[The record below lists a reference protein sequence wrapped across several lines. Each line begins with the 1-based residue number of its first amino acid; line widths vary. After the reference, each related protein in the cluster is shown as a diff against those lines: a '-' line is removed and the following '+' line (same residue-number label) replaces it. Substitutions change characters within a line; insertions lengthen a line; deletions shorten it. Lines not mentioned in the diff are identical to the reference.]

1 MTGTDDFIPQGVIP
15 ACLMPFDASFEID
28 QTAYRKHL
36 RDLAGVDGISAITI
50 NGHASEVQALSFE
63 EQRRSLDLARDELGG
78 RLPIVM
84 GIWADSSLEASR
96 LAQMAE
102 SGGADALLI
111 LPPGSLNWGGQLRPE
126 MAREHFE
133 RIANATRLP
142 LILFQYLLSSGLG
155 YPLDTLIDLC
165 RRVPT
170 LRAIKDWCND
180 PALHER
186 HIRELHGLRRPVSV
200 LSTHSAW
207 LLGSLV
213 LGCDGLLSG
222 AGSVIANLHVAL
234 WRAVEGKNLEVAQAI
249 NDMIYPTVRAF
260 YREPFL
266 DMHNRMKEALVLLG
280 RLESAHV
287 RPPLM
292 KLSSEEVQSLAGLLE
307 EAGVTPE
314 TAYLPIPVKRQ
325 QGTRVAALG

>member
-142 LILFQYLLSSGLG
+142 LILFQYPLSSGLG